1 VRGHTRRWSW
11 NPQAYSSRL
20 IPVAAI
26 LVAVCVLDA
35 DFHSTASPILV
46 VITSAVA
53 TSLGAVIIGT
63 RPPIAAYGLVPG
75 SPHVVVAHLIAMVVI
90 ALLRSPTAT
99 DANVLGTL
107 TLLVAR
113 LLRLPRRAL
122 GLHGSLGLVGLAHA
136 IETVAIALFRSPAA
150 ADPNVLGALT
160 VLLSR
165 LLRLL
170 RRSLWLDRD
179 SLGLVGRLRLALVLS
194 DGGIQALGAE
204 QYGG

>member
-1 VRGHTRRWSW
+1 TTLFRS
-11 NPQAYSSRL
+11 
-20 IPVAAI
+20 I
-26 LVAVCVLDA
+26 
-35 DFHSTASPILV
+35 
-46 VITSAVA
+46 A
-53 TSLGAVIIGT
+53 T
-63 RPPIAAYGLVPG
+63 
-75 SPHVVVAHLIAMVVI
+75 VVI

-99 DANVLGTL
+99 DANVLGTV

-136 IETVAIALFRSPAA
+136 IGTVAIALFRSPAA
-150 ADPNVLGALT
+150 ADPNVLGTLT

-179 SLGLVGRLRLALVLS
+179 SLGLVG
-194 DGGIQALGAE
+194 
-204 QYGG
+204 